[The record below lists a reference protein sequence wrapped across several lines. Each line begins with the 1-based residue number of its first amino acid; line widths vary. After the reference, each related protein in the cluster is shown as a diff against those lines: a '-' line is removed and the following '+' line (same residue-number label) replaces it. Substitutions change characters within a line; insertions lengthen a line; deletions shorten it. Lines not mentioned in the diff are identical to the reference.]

1 MGKKRVYRKGT
12 RYERRRKSGRGKR
25 GGGRRRCVW
34 VQRRGCRVT
43 NEILVPFCLQYCRGC
58 IREKEKGVGQK
69 VGQFHRAPA
78 LPVSDRGTPC
88 GGRGEGSKEVSER
101 KTEKGGGRGGG
112 GGGVYQA
119 YNRGSPLKNY
129 LFLAGWTGA
138 PPRRSPR
145 LD

>member
-1 MGKKRVYRKGT
+1 M
-12 RYERRRKSGRGKR
+12 
-25 GGGRRRCVW
+25 W

-58 IREKEKGVGQK
+58 IQEKGKGVGQK
-69 VGQFHRAPA
+69 VGHC
-78 LPVSDRGTPC
+78 LRGTPLAAN
-88 GGRGEGSKEVSER
+88 E
-101 KTEKGGGRGGG
+101 GGGRGGG
-112 GGGVYQA
+112 GEEVREREEAEEGECSRPVQPGI
-119 YNRGSPLKNY
+119 PLKNY